1 MAQLIHD
8 CEHEVSRGGVV
19 YRPRAWAEQRGNVW
33 VGWLEFVPVGGGTA
47 LQTGE
52 ETSQPNLETAVYW
65 AEGLEPVYLD
75 GALAR
80 AK

>member
-1 MAQLIHD
+1 
-8 CEHEVSRGGVV
+8 
-19 YRPRAWAEQRGNVW
+19 
-33 VGWLEFVPVGGGTA
+33 VGGGTA